1 MSYRR
6 MWLFQANP
14 RLYRLLDSLV
24 DLRLEDDVWKVT
36 RYKRDISEG
45 DIALIWQCGEFNG
58 RGIYA
63 VVDVTSNV
71 QLLAD
76 SPHSTQY
83 WINPSDR
90 NQILDRVR
98 IHRVLNRER
107 RLMSEEELMAIPE
120 FDITNIFPVRQ
131 GTNFKVEG
139 NEREIILDLL
149 NRRFGY
155 VP

>member
-1 MSYRR
+1 MVYRKV
-6 MWLFQANP
+6 WIFQANP
-14 RLYRLLDSLV
+14 ERYNVLNALADESLK
-24 DLRLEDDVWKVT
+24 EDAWLVS
-36 RYKRDISEG
+36 RYKDQIRSG
-45 DIALIWQCGEFNG
+45 DIGLIWVSGKES
-58 RGIYA
+58 GIYA

-76 SPHSTQY
+76 SPESTQY
-83 WINPSDR
+83 WRNPSDR

-107 RLMSEEELMAIPE
+107 ILISEEELRAIPKFNIE
-120 FDITNIFPVRQ
+120 NIFPVRQ
-131 GTNFKVEG
+131 GTNFRVEG
-139 NEREIILDLL
+139 KERKIILDLL